1 MKKRHL
7 KKLQLILISLAV
19 DSVIVFAAVD
29 YFISDDFAE
38 VNNIIIKENIIAIG
52 VDCKG
57 IAAGISPERAMY
69 IQQGIDKVLDV
80 RPNIYDV
87 FKRTIDHYNITLE
100 DVKIV
105 SYADDIYYSET
116 VFKLNNRIFKVD
128 SRPSDAIALALRTDS
143 DIYINKT
150 LIELYGQQIC

>member
-19 DSVIVFAAVD
+19 ISVIVFAAVD

-38 VNNIIIKENIIAIG
+38 VNNIIIQENMIAVG

-57 IAAGISPERAMY
+57 IVAGISPERAMY

-100 DVKIV
+100 DIKIV
-105 SYADDIYYSET
+105 SYADEIYYSET

-143 DIYINKT
+143 KVYINKT
-150 LIELYGQQIC
+150 LLELYGQEIC

>member
-19 DSVIVFAAVD
+19 ISVIVFAAVD

-38 VNNIIIKENIIAIG
+38 VNNIIIQENMIAVG

-57 IAAGISPERAMY
+57 IVAGISPERAMY
-69 IQQGIDKVLDV
+69 IQQGIDKALDV
-80 RPNIYDV
+80 RPNIYDI

-105 SYADDIYYSET
+105 SYADEIYYSET